1 MTAKIAMDG
10 IERCC
15 PVCESFEVDRSILTD
30 KFKYG
35 ASENAVTLEAD
46 VVMFTC
52 KSCGLVYSGEDAEE
66 ARMEAVE
73 RHMIG
78 VFPQMC
84 EALLEQHRAIDTL
97 FAMLIAKTMNAEQPF
112 YPSESGQPWGAIQL
126 GKAAIEA
133 AGGRI

>member
-1 MTAKIAMDG
+1 MGTRILAVEDDERIRTAVKMA
-10 IERCC
+10 
-15 PVCESFEVDRSILTD
+15 
-30 KFKYG
+30 
-35 ASENAVTLEAD
+35 LEDEGWQVEEAE
-46 VVMFTC
+46 T
-52 KSCGLVYSGEDAEE
+52 GEDALE
-66 ARMEAVE
+66 AFA
-73 RHMIG
+73 RHPSDVVLIDIMIG